1 MPLRSFRPRSVT
13 TANPPYAA
21 SMWNQMSSAA
31 QKSASSGRGS
41 MAPVAVAPAF
51 AHTAMG
57 FRPAA
62 RSSATMRASAS
73 RSMRERPSLGT
84 MRA

>member
-1 MPLRSFRPRSVT
+1 
-13 TANPPYAA
+13 
-21 SMWNQMSSAA
+21 
-31 QKSASSGRGS
+31 

-57 FRPAA
+57 FSPAA

-84 MRA
+84 MRARSGWMPEIFAALYCAGWVWSLMYTAARSG